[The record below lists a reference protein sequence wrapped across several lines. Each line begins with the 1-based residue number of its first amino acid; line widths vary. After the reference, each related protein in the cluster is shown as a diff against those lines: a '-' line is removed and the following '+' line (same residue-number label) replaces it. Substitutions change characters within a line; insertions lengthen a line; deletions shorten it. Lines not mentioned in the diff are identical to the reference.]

1 MTNAT
6 LPMYAI
12 FCLATLLSLPVL
24 AQSTASPAT
33 NLPAATGVVKRG
45 PNVPA
50 ATPQTSQS
58 SNVPATNIERFPKQI
73 QVEGV
78 SLSLNGM
85 GTRYKAIFKVYDMGL
100 YATKKVVTLD
110 DVVTA
115 SGPKKLQFT
124 ALREISTTEI
134 GQLFYRG
141 IKENNSSELNLKHAA
156 SALKMS
162 EIASGRSK
170 ILAGENFSIEFV
182 PGKGL
187 SFYIMDKLQGNSI
200 GDGEFFAMVLGIW
213 LGNVPADYRLKE
225 ALLGGQ
231 KP

>member
-1 MTNAT
+1 M
-6 LPMYAI
+6 
-12 FCLATLLSLPVL
+12 LLGLPVL
-24 AQSTASPAT
+24 AQTTSNSAT
-33 NLPAATGVVKRG
+33 SLPAATSTVKRSST
-45 PNVPA
+45 VAA
-50 ATPQTSQS
+50 ATPQASQS
-58 SNVPATNIERFPKQI
+58 SNSTAATAERFPKQI

-100 YATKKVVTLD
+100 YTTKKVATLD
-110 DVVTA
+110 DVVSA
-115 SGPKKLQFT
+115 PGPKKLQFT

-141 IKENNSSELNLKHAA
+141 IKENNSAELNLKHAA

-162 EIASGRSK
+162 EIASGRAK
-170 ILAGENFSIEFV
+170 ILPGENFSIEFV

-187 SFYIMDKLQGNSI
+187 SFYVMDKQQGNSF